1 MNKEIISHSEEN
13 SSSDAR
19 KAGESLINH
28 YAATAIWPSESED
41 HVKSIILRL
50 TNELSE
56 LYDRDIISLSLDDL
70 ERSQAKIKKL
80 LVFSGVSKLR
90 LSSIMKSIKMYEDK
104 RHYVDMLSYLYST
117 GSAMTGNF
125 SPVLRKLGLGV
136 SGAPLARAT
145 GVWFAGQVLLELYI
159 DEEGYK
165 RASKRKEEKAFDP
178 IFDSFNLEQLR
189 ELACYL
195 DIDPKVKWD
204 DRKLREEILSVLAS
218 SYHNKIQGL
227 MSDMPSYKS
236 ILLNLASELKLPEYG
251 ANDKEEELEE
261 KIVRKIFAE
270 NTKDI
275 SPEKLESYRDFI
287 KANTDD
293 SFWGDGA
300 KAAAMT
306 GALVVGGRL
315 TSGSMFVAGSSLLM
329 AFRTGVGIS
338 TAYTG
343 LSAGL
348 SALFGPA
355 SIGIS
360 GVYLAA
366 QLTRS
371 RPRKALPFVLY
382 MAVMRS
388 RIDIECR
395 KKLTF
400 RQKLK
405 GFLRRS

>member
-1 MNKEIISHSEEN
+1 M
-13 SSSDAR
+13 
-19 KAGESLINH
+19 
-28 YAATAIWPSESED
+28 
-41 HVKSIILRL
+41 
-50 TNELSE
+50 
-56 LYDRDIISLSLDDL
+56 
-70 ERSQAKIKKL
+70 
-80 LVFSGVSKLR
+80 
-90 LSSIMKSIKMYEDK
+90 
-104 RHYVDMLSYLYST
+104 
-117 GSAMTGNF
+117 
-125 SPVLRKLGLGV
+125 
-136 SGAPLARAT
+136 
-145 GVWFAGQVLLELYI
+145 
-159 DEEGYK
+159 
-165 RASKRKEEKAFDP
+165 
-178 IFDSFNLEQLR
+178 
-189 ELACYL
+189 CYL

-315 TSGSMFVAGSSLLM
+315 TSGSMFVAGSSLLV

-400 RQKLK
+400 
-405 GFLRRS
+405 F